1 MENIV
6 RLSNIIRSTLTLA
19 ALLGS
24 IVFTAPVLA
33 HGGLSFDKD
42 MCKLTVGP
50 YFMHFTG
57 YQPQLSEA
65 TEFCEDIP
73 ATGQTIIVLD
83 AIDTT
88 MREMPI
94 EFRVVK
100 GMDENAPDA
109 KTIIHL
115 PSKLYPTGSL
125 SIEYDFLEAGQ
136 YVGLV
141 LAGDKGQYTSR
152 FPFSVGAT
160 SPLKTY
166 KWHLIV
172 ALLLLGG
179 LGAYFYLRGSGGSEA
194 K

>member
-1 MENIV
+1 MENTV
-6 RLSNIIRSTLTLA
+6 RLSNIIRSILTLT

-24 IVFTAPVLA
+24 IVFTAPALA

-42 MCKLTVGP
+42 VCKLTVGP

-73 ATGQTIIVLD
+73 ATGATIIVLD
-83 AIDTT
+83 AVDPA

-94 EFRVVK
+94 DFRVVK
-100 GMDENAPDA
+100 GMDENAA
-109 KTIIHL
+109 EAATIIHL

-125 SIEYDFLEAGQ
+125 SIEYDFMEPGQ

-152 FPFSVGAT
+152 FPFSVG
-160 SPLKTY
+160 
-166 KWHLIV
+166 
-172 ALLLLGG
+172 
-179 LGAYFYLRGSGGSEA
+179 
-194 K
+194 